1 MIIDIAEYIVDA
13 VLAYQDLSGD
23 CTLPIDLDFEYKDG
37 LYLAYKDPEK
47 GILYKTSEDYE
58 YAGIDDRKGNYV
70 YLRFVDDEVITFN
83 PPTPRYSSCTEGV
96 DGQVSMRLISVIET
110 IPIVDG
116 KEKHEVE
123 QWLRNVLLSID
134 FAGYTGEETNIEIE
148 LTQSLL
154 NNMQIL
160 GEEEVKKV
168 MNLNYIITA
177 IDFILRFNYQNYPV

>member
-1 MIIDIAEYIVDA
+1 MIVDIAEYIIDE

-47 GILYKTSEDYE
+47 GILYKTSSDYE

-70 YLRFVDDEVITFN
+70 YLRFVDNEEIIFN
-83 PPTPRYSSCTEGV
+83 PPVPRKTSCQEAV
-96 DGQVSMRLISVIET
+96 QAQANMRLISVIET

-116 KEKHEVE
+116 KEKYEVE

-134 FAGYTGEETNIEIE
+134 FTGYTGEETNIDIE
-148 LTQSLL
+148 LTRSLI

-177 IDFILRFNYQNYPV
+177 IDFTLRFIYQNYPV